1 MTLKSILEIL
11 RLLPQIV
18 SLIRA
23 VFGMIKKMQAEKIA
37 RDRQLAV
44 EKLQNAKTESEVLN
58 AAENYLDRPR

>member
-1 MTLKSILEIL
+1 MTLKAVLDFL
-11 RLLPQIV
+11 KLLPQIV

-23 VFGMIKKMQAEKIA
+23 VFGMIKKIQAEKIA

-44 EKLQNAKTESEVLN
+44 DKLQNAKTEGEVLS